1 MKLNGASL
9 LTRGNVTFWI
19 FETFR
24 FRSTNGIG
32 LGGNIQR
39 ERERERVCIWKR
51 RERVTRVKV
60 LVNYETLLPRSG
72 VENCGPLRRGRDA
85 SRGNFRW
92 KTTEF
97 HEIREIRGEPPK
109 SITTL
114 RKVVCKIDNAVVD
127 RRLRVGRFAVII
139 VHTSRPRPGENGPI
153 PVIVPPVV
161 SLMAR
166 Q

>member
-97 HEIREIRGEPPK
+97 HEIREIRGEKFQSVSSWLLPL
-109 SITTL
+109 SATIDLRRRRISFFFFLYSNREYFEYFSLFIFITLCGAFIYQYIITL
-114 RKVVCKIDNAVVD
+114 
-127 RRLRVGRFAVII
+127 
-139 VHTSRPRPGENGPI
+139 
-153 PVIVPPVV
+153 
-161 SLMAR
+161 
-166 Q
+166 

>member
-114 RKVVCKIDNAVVD
+114 RRISFFFFLYSNREYFEYFSLFLFITLCGAFIYQY
-127 RRLRVGRFAVII
+127 II
-139 VHTSRPRPGENGPI
+139 T
-153 PVIVPPVV
+153 
-161 SLMAR
+161 L
-166 Q
+166 